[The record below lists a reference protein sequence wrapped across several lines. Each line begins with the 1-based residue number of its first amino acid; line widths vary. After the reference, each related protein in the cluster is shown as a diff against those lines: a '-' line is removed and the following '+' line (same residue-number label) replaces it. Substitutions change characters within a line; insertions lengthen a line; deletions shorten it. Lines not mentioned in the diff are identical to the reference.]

1 MFTTKQSKLQE
12 LIEEMNDIINEM
24 EMIKKEMIN
33 AIKNNES
40 IKLTELAKKFEWKNY
55 MRIVTQNS
63 IDEVYYS

>member
-12 LIEEMNDIINEM
+12 LIEEMNGIINEM